1 MDFWK
6 WNIDIVIFL
15 PTAMLKQVI
24 CTLVLIHWNSKTVL
38 SYCPTGCYCNNTLLK
53 VTCSSPSLSILPI
66 TLNPHITSL
75 TFSNS
80 QVQAVD
86 DSLQFYE
93 ALLLL
98 DLSNNQI
105 RNIQDGAF
113 TFQVGWAIL
122 ITFHQPNL
130 LSFFSIQSIQLLQ
143 MLDICFYFFLLPGS
157 VPYPPPR
164 PQLHL
169 HSISYHPKRT

>member
-1 MDFWK
+1 
-6 WNIDIVIFL
+6 
-15 PTAMLKQVI
+15 MLKQVI
-24 CTLVLIHWNSKTVL
+24 CTLVLIHWKSKSVL

-75 TFSNS
+75 TFSDS

-113 TFQVGWAIL
+113 TFQVGWVIL
-122 ITFHQPNL
+122 ITFHQHFNTKY
-130 LSFFSIQSIQLLQ
+130 STSTDAWY
-143 MLDICFYFFLLPGS
+143 MFLLISFTRFSALPS
-157 VPYPPPR
+157 TSTTTTSPFYQLPP
-164 PQLHL
+164 
-169 HSISYHPKRT
+169 